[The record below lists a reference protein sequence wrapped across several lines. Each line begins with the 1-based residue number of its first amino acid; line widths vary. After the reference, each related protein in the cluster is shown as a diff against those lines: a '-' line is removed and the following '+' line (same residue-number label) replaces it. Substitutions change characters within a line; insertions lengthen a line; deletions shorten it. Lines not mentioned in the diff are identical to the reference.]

1 VKAARGSRVLF
12 VTLLA
17 ATVFI
22 AGCSGDEETQND
34 STDKQSTQEQTKNKD
49 RTKEDTKM
57 RKKDPKDKGS
67 GGKVTLEIGGDPGT
81 AFSGTC
87 SAGDEESELSGEVPD
102 SFSYDLGGRQLD
114 CEIRKESAGSGA
126 LELLLTGPGGDRVQQ
141 RTDSPGG
148 TISLSYSE
156 NGVSSSSTSSP
167 GSSGSVNQVVSSSSS
182 GTNSSSSS
190 STRSS

>member
-1 VKAARGSRVLF
+1 
-12 VTLLA
+12 
-17 ATVFI
+17 
-22 AGCSGDEETQND
+22 
-34 STDKQSTQEQTKNKD
+34 
-49 RTKEDTKM
+49 M
-57 RKKDPKDKGS
+57 RKKDTKDKGS

-182 GTNSSSSS
+182 GTNSSSSY
-190 STRSS
+190 STRSP